1 MKFEELKAEADRQG
15 YYLEKKKVYTRL
27 LPCTCGR
34 KRINLWRLSNGA
46 WVYICPNC
54 GRESQSS
61 KTKIGAKKNWN
72 KLINHIKTT
81 EDEIRKRREM
91 TGVKKDEN

>member
-1 MKFEELKAEADRQG
+1 MTFEELKAEADRQG

-27 LPCTCGR
+27 LPCVCGK
-34 KRINLWRLSNGA
+34 KRINLWRLSNGV

-61 KTKIGAKKNWN
+61 KTQIGAKKNWN
-72 KLINHIKTT
+72 ELMNHIKTT

-91 TGVKKDEN
+91 AERKEE

>member
-1 MKFEELKAEADRQG
+1 MTLEELKAEADRQG
-15 YYLEKKKVYTRL
+15 YYLEKKKKYIKL
-27 LPCTCGR
+27 MPCICGR
-34 KRINLWRLSNGA
+34 KRINLWCFSNGA

-61 KTKIGAKKNWN
+61 KTQIGAKKNWN
-72 KLINHIKTT
+72 KLITHIKTT

-91 TGVKKDEN
+91 TERKEE